1 MYYLVKSKRTVQ
13 TDKGVDKVVAE
24 NYLVDKC
31 IFFAEAEVKMLE
43 EYNNENEV
51 VAMKQ
56 SKIREFVN
64 NRIKDEQDIYI
75 AIIEDIF
82 VEDDGSEKRIKYEVG
97 VFAESVSEATR
108 IVLDYMKQ
116 GIQDFELVKVYKT
129 NIVDII

>member
-1 MYYLVKSKRTVQ
+1 MYYLVKSKRTVP
-13 TDKGVDKVVAE
+13 TDKGVDKVIAE

-82 VEDDGSEKRIKYEVG
+82 VEDDESEKRIKYEVG

>member
-1 MYYLVKSKRTVQ
+1 MYYLVKSKRTVP

-64 NRIKDEQDIYI
+64 NRVKDEQDIYI

-82 VEDDGSEKRIKYEVG
+82 VEDDESEKRIKYEVG

>member
-1 MYYLVKSKRTVQ
+1 MYYLVKSKRTVP

-31 IFFAEAEVKMLE
+31 VFFAEAEVKMLE

-82 VEDDGSEKRIKYEVG
+82 VEDDASEKRIKYEVG

>member
-1 MYYLVKSKRTVQ
+1 MYYLVKSKRTVP
-13 TDKGVDKVVAE
+13 TDKGVDKVIAE

-64 NRIKDEQDIYI
+64 NRIKDDQDIYI

-82 VEDDGSEKRIKYEVG
+82 VEDDESEKRIKYEVG

>member
-1 MYYLVKSKRTVQ
+1 MYYLVKSKRTVP

-31 IFFAEAEVKMLE
+31 VFFAEAEVKMLE

-82 VEDDGSEKRIKYEVG
+82 VEDDESEKRIKYEVG

>member
-1 MYYLVKSKRTVQ
+1 MYYLVKSKRT
-13 TDKGVDKVVAE
+13 TLTEKGVDKVITE

-31 IFFAEAEVKMLE
+31 VFFAAAEVKMLE

-64 NRIKDEQDIYI
+64 TRVNDEQDIYI

-82 VEDDGSEKRIKYEVG
+82 VEDDATEKRIKYEIG
-97 VFAESVSEATR
+97 VFAESVSDATR
-108 IVLDYMKQ
+108 VVLDYLKQ
-116 GIQDFELVKVYKT
+116 GLNDFELVKVYKT

>member
-1 MYYLVKSKRTVQ
+1 MYYLVKSKRTVP
-13 TDKGVDKVVAE
+13 TDKGVDKVIAE

>member
-1 MYYLVKSKRTVQ
+1 MYYLVKSKRTVP

-82 VEDDGSEKRIKYEVG
+82 VEDDESEKRIKYEVG

>member
-1 MYYLVKSKRTVQ
+1 MYYLVKSKRTVP
-13 TDKGVDKVVAE
+13 TDKGVDKVIAE

-64 NRIKDEQDIYI
+64 NRIKEEQDIYI

-82 VEDDGSEKRIKYEVG
+82 VDDDANEKRIKYEVG
-97 VFAESVSEATR
+97 MFAESVSDATR

>member
-1 MYYLVKSKRTVQ
+1 MYYLVKSKRTVP
-13 TDKGVDKVVAE
+13 TDKGVDKVIAE

-64 NRIKDEQDIYI
+64 NRIKGEQDIYI

>member
-1 MYYLVKSKRTVQ
+1 MYYLVKSKRT
-13 TDKGVDKVVAE
+13 TLTEKGVDKVIAE

-31 IFFAEAEVKMLE
+31 VFFAEAEVKMLE

-51 VAMKQ
+51 VTMKQ

-64 NRIKDEQDIYI
+64 TRVNDEQDIYI

-82 VEDDGSEKRIKYEVG
+82 VEDDATEKRIKYEIG
-97 VFAESVSEATR
+97 VFATSVSEATR
-108 IVLDYMKQ
+108 IVLDYLKQ
-116 GIQDFELVKVYKT
+116 GLNDFELVKVYKT